1 MFGCDFEAAKVV
13 IISELSRIRT
23 YFCRKKDGLKPFFRT
38 FASCMRRRSFVVILF
53 LLIVAATV
61 FFCGRRC
68 SHEVPVINVDSLFV
82 NLNDQIVAKRAK
94 QADELFSE
102 LNQAGMNGVVLYA
115 EQGQVVYE
123 KAFGWRDL
131 NSRQKDSL
139 RVDDAFQLSSDSK
152 MFTAEAIMLLQA
164 EGKLSYDDDVRK
176 YIPELPYEGI
186 TIRMLLHHRSGL
198 PRYDSMADEHWP
210 DRKKPFSNEA
220 LIKMLAEKKPEP
232 YGVPDGCYFY
242 NNINYALLASVV
254 ERVSGQ
260 HFEDF
265 MRERIFEPLGMAH
278 SFIYSMRGE
287 TEVSLYLPVEAQGHD
302 LYRKGPVKTQ
312 NDYLNG
318 VMGDKIMFSTVE
330 DLWIFNQ
337 ALDKHVLLPD
347 SLQAEA
353 FKPGSPTWKNDEN
366 YGFGWRMSKQHP
378 GMYFHYGWWKGY
390 RSAVIRD
397 ESRNRFLAL
406 LCNTTY
412 NCSPDPIWEFMCDT
426 SVQLPEAEALEQ

>member
-1 MFGCDFEAAKVV
+1 MK
-13 IISELSRIRT
+13 
-23 YFCRKKDGLKPFFRT
+23 
-38 FASCMRRRSFVVILF
+38 RRSFVVILF
-53 LLIVAATV
+53 LLIVAAAV
-61 FFCGRRC
+61 FFSVRRC
-68 SHEVPVINVDSLFV
+68 GHEVPSLNIDSLFI
-82 NLNDQIVAKRAK
+82 NLNNEIVAQRAK
-94 QADELFSE
+94 QADKLFTE

-131 NSRQKDSL
+131 NARHKDSL
-139 RVDDAFQLSSDSK
+139 RIDDVFQLSSDSK
-152 MFTAEAIMLLQA
+152 MFTAEAIMLLKA
-164 EGKLSYDDDVRK
+164 EGKLDYDDDVCK

-186 TIRMLLHHRSGL
+186 TIRMLLTHRSGL

-220 LIKMLAEKKPEP
+220 LIKMLAEKKPEV
-232 YGVPDGCYFY
+232 YGTPDAGYFY

-254 ERVSGQ
+254 ERASGQ

-265 MRERIFEPLGMAH
+265 MHERIFEPLGMTH

-287 TEVSLYLPVEAQGHD
+287 TEVPMYLPVEAQGHD
-302 LYRKGPVKTQ
+302 LYRKGPVKTP

-318 VMGDKIMFSTVE
+318 VMGDKIMFSNVE

-353 FKPGSPTWKNDEN
+353 FKPGSPAWKNDEN
-366 YGFGWRMSKQHP
+366 YGFGWRLSKEHP
-378 GMYFHYGWWKGY
+378 NMFFHYGWWKGY

-397 ESRNRFLAL
+397 VNKNRFLAL

-412 NCSPDPIWEFMCDT
+412 NSPPEPIWDFMCDT
-426 SVQLPEAEALEQ
+426 TVQLPISEPLPE